1 MVIHLNQMSSVP
13 MNSMQMNPNQV
24 LASLLSMNSPQLQGQ
39 DRPNPQ
45 VQQLMGLL
53 SQMGQLGNQ
62 VGNNQ
67 MPLQGLALQQLQGLQ
82 IPNLQQQLLGQ
93 NQMMPNQDMGLG
105 RDGNQMSSTIPQNA
119 SGQAQLQALASLLLN
134 KQQ

>member
-1 MVIHLNQMSSVP
+1 
-13 MNSMQMNPNQV
+13 MQMNPNQV
-24 LASLLSMNSPQLQGQ
+24 LASLLSMNSPQLQSQ

-45 VQQLMGLL
+45 MQQLVGLL

-62 VGNNQ
+62 AGNGQ
-67 MPLQGLALQQLQGLQ
+67 VPLQGLALQQLQSLQ

-93 NQMMPNQDMGLG
+93 NQLIPNQDMGLG
-105 RDGNQMSSTIPQNA
+105 RDNNQRNSTLNQNA
-119 SGQAQLQALASLLLN
+119 SGNAQLQALASLLLN